1 MPPLFPP
8 PLFFFHLSL
17 SIKVISPLL
26 RGLNQGRFCSPQVQN
41 PRLASQAA
49 ELTPLSKPLWSLKRN
64 FTFLSRSRG
73 IFLPGMC
80 ELLPAPQ
87 HWRLSLA
94 VGAEWFHCLLWLYQ
108 HCTGEGRR
116 KKEREVV
123 VTVMQIPLSP
133 EQNKAAP
140 FWQLPSQNCMS
151 YLSAALSSWQLQFQW
166 NLRAKKKARYYQ
178 ILSAQTQEWVYLH
191 RSGNYCVTTAGA
203 KWSHFCKK
211 MNSGHSQREQKH
223 FDIQ

>member
-17 SIKVISPLL
+17 SIKVISPVLT
-26 RGLNQGRFCSPQVQN
+26 GLNQGRFCSPQVQN

-64 FTFLSRSRG
+64 FTFLSRSHG

-166 NLRAKKKARYYQ
+166 NLRAKKKSK
-178 ILSAQTQEWVYLH
+178 ILSDTISLDTRVGLSALVRKLLCHHSW
-191 RSGNYCVTTAGA
+191 
-203 KWSHFCKK
+203 CK
-211 MNSGHSQREQKH
+211 MVSLL
-223 FDIQ
+223 